1 MSDKAAAAHTPASGP
16 APAITDPREARELK
30 LSRLIA
36 AGHDPYPHKFD
47 RTHKAGDLQETY
59 KDLASGI
66 ETEDRVAV
74 AGRIMAMR
82 NNGMFLDLNDPTGKI
97 QVFCHKDT
105 LPEDQLTKL
114 DFMDI
119 GDIVGA
125 VGTIRRTP
133 RGELSVR
140 ALEVDMLTK
149 ALLTLPEKHHG
160 LTDVEQRYRQRYLDL
175 IMNEESRGK
184 LLKRSQII
192 STIRKFMEA
201 QGAIEVETPM
211 MHPILGGA
219 SAKPFVTHHNALDAD
234 FFLRVAPELYLKRLI
249 VGGLAD
255 SVFEINRNFR
265 NEGISY
271 KHNPEFTMIESYH
284 AYKDYYDV
292 MNLIEKLVQNVA
304 MAVHGTLEIPFE
316 GNVINLSS
324 PWARKSMTELVKEET
339 GIDFMPMDAVQ
350 AHAAAKDLKIHVD
363 AKANWGQVVEAI
375 FGEKV
380 EHKLIQP
387 VHVIDHPLDISP
399 LSKVHRDNPR
409 LVERFE
415 SYINGWE
422 LANAFT
428 ELNDPKIQ
436 MERFMEQVAQR
447 EGGNEEAMMVDH
459 DFVTALEYG
468 LPPTGGW
475 GMGID
480 RLVMLM
486 TNSHNIREVIAFPTL
501 KPLKD

>member
-1 MSDKAAAAHTPASGP
+1 MSDKATATQNPT
-16 APAITDPREARELK
+16 PAITDPREAKAHK
-30 LSRLIA
+30 LSLLKA
-36 AGHDPYPHKFD
+36 AGYDPYPHKFD
-47 RTHKAGDLQETY
+47 RTHKAGDLQDKY
-59 KDLASGI
+59 KDLESGV

-97 QVFCHKDT
+97 QVFCHKDSMS
-105 LPEDQLTKL
+105 EEQLKKL

-119 GDIVGA
+119 GDIIGA

-140 ALEVDMLTK
+140 AHDVDMLTK
-149 ALLTLPEKHHG
+149 SLLVLPEKHHG

-175 IMNEESRGK
+175 IMNDDSRQK
-184 LLKRSQII
+184 LLMRSKII
-192 STIRKFMEA
+192 STIRRFMEE

-234 FFLRVAPELYLKRLI
+234 FFLRIAPELYLKRLI

-255 SVFEINRNFR
+255 AVFEINRNFR

-284 AYKDYYDV
+284 AYKDYFDV
-292 MNLIEKLVQNVA
+292 MELIEKLVQTVA
-304 MAVHGTLEIPFE
+304 LAVHGTLEIPFE
-316 GNVINLSS
+316 GQMINLAS
-324 PWARKSMTELVKEET
+324 PWARKSMVDLVKEET
-339 GIDFMPMDAVQ
+339 GVDFMPLDAAG
-350 AHAAAKDLKIHVD
+350 AHAAAKQLGVFVEP
-363 AKANWGQVVEAI
+363 KANWGQVVETI

-380 EHKLIQP
+380 EDKLIQP
-387 VHVIDHPLDISP
+387 THVIDHPLDISP
-399 LSKVHRDNPR
+399 LSKVHRNNPR

-428 ELNDPKIQ
+428 ELNDPQIQ
-436 MERFMEQVAQR
+436 HDRFMDQVAQR
-447 EGGNEEAMMVDH
+447 EEGNEEAMMVDH

-480 RLVMLM
+480 RLTMLM

-501 KPLKD
+501 KPLKN

>member
-1 MSDKAAAAHTPASGP
+1 MSDKATATQNT
-16 APAITDPREARELK
+16 APAITDPHEAKAHKLALLK
-30 LSRLIA
+30 E

-47 RTHKAGDLQETY
+47 RTHKAGELQDKY
-59 KDLASGI
+59 KELESGV

-82 NNGMFLDLNDPTGKI
+82 NNGMFLDLQDPTGKI
-97 QVFCHKDT
+97 QVFCHKDSM
-105 LPEDQLTKL
+105 PEDQLKKL

-140 ALEVDMLTK
+140 AKEVDMLTK
-149 ALLTLPEKHHG
+149 SLQVLPEKRHG
-160 LTDVEQRYRQRYLDL
+160 LTDIEQRYRQRYVDL

-184 LLKRSQII
+184 LLMRSKII
-192 STIRKFMEA
+192 STIRRFMESE
-201 QGAIEVETPM
+201 GAIEVETPM

-234 FFLRVAPELYLKRLI
+234 FFLRIAPELYLKRLI

-255 SVFEINRNFR
+255 AVFEINRNFR

-284 AYKDYYDV
+284 AYKDYNDV
-292 MNLIEKLVQNVA
+292 MDLIEKLVQTVA

-316 GNVINLSS
+316 DKIINLAS
-324 PWARKSMTELVKEET
+324 PWARKSMVDLVKEAT
-339 GIDFMPMDAVQ
+339 GVDFLSMDVKQ
-350 AHAAAKDLKIHVD
+350 AQEAAKKIGVFVEPT
-363 AKANWGQVVEAI
+363 ANWGQIVAAI
-375 FGEKV
+375 FDEKV
-380 EHKLIQP
+380 EHTLIQP
-387 VHVIDHPLDISP
+387 THVTDHPLDISP
-399 LSKVHRDNPR
+399 LSKVHRNNPR

-428 ELNDPKIQ
+428 ELNDPQIQ
-436 MERFMEQVAQR
+436 LDRFMDQVAQR
-447 EGGNEEAMMVDH
+447 ESGDEEAMMVDH
-459 DFVTALEYG
+459 DFVTALEFG

>member
-1 MSDKAAAAHTPASGP
+1 MSDKAAAAQTSPA
-16 APAITDPREARELK
+16 AITDPRGAKEHK
-30 LSRLIA
+30 LSLMRE
-36 AGHDPYPHKFD
+36 AGLEPYPHKFD
-47 RTHKAGDLQETY
+47 RTHKAGELQDKY
-59 KDLASGI
+59 KDLESGV
-66 ETEDRVAV
+66 ETEDAVAV

-82 NNGMFLDLNDPTGKI
+82 NNGLFIDLHDPTGKI
-97 QVFCHKDT
+97 QVFCHKDSM
-105 LPEDQLTKL
+105 PEDQLAKL
-114 DFMDI
+114 NFMDI
-119 GDIVGA
+119 GDVIGA
-125 VGTIRRTP
+125 KGTIRRTP

-140 ALEVDMLTK
+140 AKEVDVLTK
-149 ALLTLPEKHHG
+149 SLAPLPEKYHG

-175 IMNEESRGK
+175 IMNDESRQK
-184 LLKRSQII
+184 LLIRSKII
-192 STIRKFMEA
+192 STIRKFMEE

-234 FFLRVAPELYLKRLI
+234 FFLRIAPELYLKRLI

-255 SVFEINRNFR
+255 AVFEINRNFR

-284 AYKDYYDV
+284 AYMDYYDV
-292 MNLIEKLVQNVA
+292 MDLIERLVQAVA
-304 MAVHGTLEIPFE
+304 LAVHGTLEIPFE
-316 GNVINLSS
+316 GNIINLAG
-324 PWARKSMTELVKEET
+324 PWARKGMVELVQEET
-339 GIDFMPMDAVQ
+339 GIDFMSMDAAQ
-350 AHAAAKDLKIHVD
+350 AHAEAKKLGVHVEPS
-363 AKANWGQVVEAI
+363 ANWGQVVETI

-387 VHVIDHPLDISP
+387 IHVIDHPLDISP
-399 LSKVHRDNPR
+399 LSKVHRNNGR

-436 MERFMEQVAQR
+436 YDRFMDQVAQR
-447 EGGNEEAMMVDH
+447 ESGNEEAMMVDH

-480 RLVMLM
+480 RLSMLM

>member
-1 MSDKAAAAHTPASGP
+1 MSDKAAVAHTPASGP

-47 RTHKAGDLQETY
+47 RTHKAGDLQARY
-59 KDLASGI
+59 KDLASGV

-105 LPEDQLTKL
+105 LPEDQLAKL

-192 STIRKFMEA
+192 STIRKFMES

-219 SAKPFVTHHNALDAD
+219 SAKPFVTHHNALDMQM
-234 FFLRVAPELYLKRLI
+234 FMRIAPELYLKRLV
-249 VGGLAD
+249 VGGFER
-255 SVFEINRNFR
+255 VFEINRNFR
-265 NEGISY
+265 NEGLSVR
-271 KHNPEFTMIESYH
+271 HNPEFTMMEFYA
-284 AYKDYYDV
+284 AYTDYQWLMDFTEQCIRATAIAARGTAVLTYDGKEV
-292 MNLIEKLVQNVA
+292 DLSK
-304 MAVHGTLEIPFE
+304 PFE
-316 GNVINLSS
+316 RLTIVGAIQKFAPEYTLS
-324 PWARKSMTELVKEET
+324 
-339 GIDFMPMDAVQ
+339 Q
-350 AHAAAKDLKIHVD
+350 
-363 AKANWGQVVEAI
+363 
-375 FGEKV
+375 
-380 EHKLIQP
+380 
-387 VHVIDHPLDISP
+387 
-399 LSKVHRDNPR
+399 
-409 LVERFE
+409 
-415 SYINGWE
+415 
-422 LANAFT
+422 
-428 ELNDPKIQ
+428 LND
-436 MERFMEQVAQR
+436 A
-447 EGGNEEAMMVDH
+447 D
-459 DFVTALEYG
+459 
-468 LPPTGGW
+468 
-475 GMGID
+475 
-480 RLVMLM
+480 
-486 TNSHNIREVIAFPTL
+486 
-501 KPLKD
+501 

>member
-1 MSDKAAAAHTPASGP
+1 MSDKATATQNP
-16 APAITDPREARELK
+16 APAITDPHEAKAHK
-30 LSRLIA
+30 LALLRA
-36 AGHDPYPHKFD
+36 AGHEPYPHKFD
-47 RTHKAGDLQETY
+47 RTHKAGDLQDKY
-59 KDLASGI
+59 KDLESGV

-97 QVFCHKDT
+97 QVFCHKDSMS
-105 LPEDQLTKL
+105 EDQLKKL

-125 VGTIRRTP
+125 KGTIRRTP

-140 ALEVDMLTK
+140 AQEVDMLTK
-149 ALLTLPEKHHG
+149 SLLILPEKYHG

-184 LLKRSQII
+184 LLTRSTII
-192 STIRKFMEA
+192 STIRKFMESE
-201 QGAIEVETPM
+201 GAIEVETPM

-234 FFLRVAPELYLKRLI
+234 FFLRIAPELYLKRLI

-284 AYKDYYDV
+284 AYKDYFDI
-292 MNLIEKLVQNVA
+292 MDLIEKLVQTVA

-316 GNVINLSS
+316 GNVINLGS
-324 PWARKSMTELVKEET
+324 PWARKSMVDLVKEHT
-339 GIDFMPMDAVQ
+339 GIDFMPMDTAQ
-350 AHAAAKDLKIHVD
+350 AHEAAKGLKIHVD
-363 AKANWGQVVEAI
+363 ANANWGQVVETI

-380 EHKLIQP
+380 EHTLIQP
-387 VHVIDHPLDISP
+387 THVIDHPLDISP
-399 LSKVHRDNPR
+399 LSKVHRGNPR

-436 MERFMEQVAQR
+436 HDRLMDQVAQR
-447 EGGNEEAMMVDH
+447 ESGNEEAMMVDH

-501 KPLKD
+501 KPLRD